1 MFEKINELLDVFL
14 NNKNLKN
21 TKERDFVESV
31 WEEKI
36 NSDIKKNTTILSFK
50 NGILLVKAKNPT
62 WKMELS
68 LIKNKLKK
76 KLTTRKK
83 Q

>member
-21 TKERDFVESV
+21 TKERDLIESV

>member
-21 TKERDFVESV
+21 TEERDLVESV

>member
-21 TKERDFVESV
+21 TKERDLIESV

-50 NGILLVKAKNPT
+50 NGVLLVKAKNPT

>member
-21 TKERDFVESV
+21 TKERDRIESV
-31 WEEKI
+31 WEETI
-36 NSDIKKNTTILSFK
+36 NSTVKKNTTILSFK
-50 NGILLVKAKNPT
+50 NGILLVKAKNPS

-76 KLTTRKK
+76 KLTTRKTL
-83 Q
+83 

>member
-21 TKERDFVESV
+21 TKERDLIESL

>member
-21 TKERDFVESV
+21 TKERDLIESV

-83 Q
+83 K

>member
-21 TKERDFVESV
+21 TKERDLIESI

-50 NGILLVKAKNPT
+50 NGILLIKAKNPT

>member
-21 TKERDFVESV
+21 TKERDLIESV

-68 LIKNKLKK
+68 LIIQILDVLPKI
-76 KLTTRKK
+76 
-83 Q
+83 

>member
-21 TKERDFVESV
+21 TKERDLIESV

-83 Q
+83 

>member
-1 MFEKINELLDVFL
+1 MFKKINDLLDVFL

-21 TKERDFVESV
+21 TKERDRIESV
-31 WEEKI
+31 WEETI
-36 NSDIKKNTTILSFK
+36 NSTVKKNTTILSFK
-50 NGILLVKAKNPT
+50 NGILLVKAKNPS

-76 KLTTRKK
+76 KLTTRKTL
-83 Q
+83 

>member
-21 TKERDFVESV
+21 TKERDLIESI

-36 NSDIKKNTTILSFK
+36 NRDIKKNTTILSFK

-83 Q
+83 

>member
-21 TKERDFVESV
+21 TKERDFIESV

-62 WKMELS
+62 LKMELS

>member
-21 TKERDFVESV
+21 TKERDFIESV

-50 NGILLVKAKNPT
+50 SGILFYLFD
-62 WKMELS
+62 
-68 LIKNKLKK
+68 IKY
-76 KLTTRKK
+76 RAI
-83 Q
+83 

>member
-21 TKERDFVESV
+21 TKERDLIESI

-83 Q
+83 

>member
-21 TKERDFVESV
+21 TKERDLIESV

-36 NSDIKKNTTILSFK
+36 NSDIKKKT
-50 NGILLVKAKNPT
+50 
-62 WKMELS
+62 
-68 LIKNKLKK
+68 
-76 KLTTRKK
+76 
-83 Q
+83 QQY

>member
-21 TKERDFVESV
+21 TKERDFIESV

-50 NGILLVKAKNPT
+50 NGVLLVKAKNPT

>member
-21 TKERDFVESV
+21 TKERDLIESV
-31 WEEKI
+31 WEEEI

-83 Q
+83 

>member
-21 TKERDFVESV
+21 TKERDLIESV

-50 NGILLVKAKNPT
+50 NGILLLKAKNPT

-83 Q
+83 

>member
-21 TKERDFVESV
+21 TKERDLIESV
-31 WEEKI
+31 WDEKI

>member
-1 MFEKINELLDVFL
+1 MFEKINDLLDVFL

-21 TKERDFVESV
+21 TKERDSIESV
-31 WEEKI
+31 WEKKI
-36 NSDIKKNTTILSFK
+36 NSEIKKNTTILSFK

>member
-21 TKERDFVESV
+21 TKERDFIESV

-50 NGILLVKAKNPT
+50 NGVLLVKAKNPT

-68 LIKNKLKK
+68 LIKKKLKK

>member
-21 TKERDFVESV
+21 TKERDLVESV

>member
-14 NNKNLKN
+14 NSKNLKN
-21 TKERDFVESV
+21 TKERDLIESV

-68 LIKNKLKK
+68 LIKDKLKK

-83 Q
+83 

>member
-21 TKERDFVESV
+21 TKERDLIESV

-36 NSDIKKNTTILSFK
+36 NSDIKKNTTILSFE
-50 NGILLVKAKNPT
+50 NGILVIKAKNPT

-76 KLTTRKK
+76 KLTTRKT
-83 Q
+83 

>member
-21 TKERDFVESV
+21 TKERDLIESI

-36 NSDIKKNTTILSFK
+36 NSEIKKNTTILSFK

>member
-21 TKERDFVESV
+21 TKERDLIESI

-36 NSDIKKNTTILSFK
+36 NRDIKKNTTILSFK

>member
-21 TKERDFVESV
+21 TKERDLIESI

>member
-21 TKERDFVESV
+21 TKERDFIESV

-62 WKMELS
+62 WKMELT

>member
-21 TKERDFVESV
+21 TKVRDLIESV

>member
-21 TKERDFVESV
+21 TKERDLIESV

-68 LIKNKLKK
+68 LLKENLKK
-76 KLTTRKK
+76 KLTNKK
-83 Q
+83 R

>member
-21 TKERDFVESV
+21 TKERDLIESI

-76 KLTTRKK
+76 KLKTRKK
-83 Q
+83 K